1 MKHWFPEVDILKAT
15 AILLI
20 VFGHIDNNV
29 SSYDLVGSLG
39 YYNGTIGLSIFFFIS
54 GFLLSQT
61 DSVITSLR
69 DFKKFYKKKF
79 IRIYPLYWAALG
91 SLVVIF
97 GFLNISP
104 GHVSPYNFS
113 LDNMLLHLSG
123 LQGIFPW
130 NEIQSMWFVGVIV
143 LFYLLYPVIAYVPK
157 NLSGT
162 LVVSSGIFV
171 FLLILHVFFGLI
183 HEGALEYYPLFVSG
197 ILINQIVYSSKKIT
211 DGRYLKNFLSGNLC
225 LAGIMFLVLAL
236 RKFHQFN
243 LQVLPGIIIHM
254 VLTGAMI
261 VSCSIFLIV
270 TRLFVKIQ
278 GKIMAGI
285 SLIAFATYAIYL
297 FHHQVLAVFALVT
310 GSVIRNITLQDMIIL
325 TCGFALSVVCGIL
338 IQKTEQYLFM
348 KYLSAHAR

>member
-1 MKHWFPEVDILKAT
+1 MKQWFPEVDVLKAT

-29 SSYDLVGSLG
+29 SRYDVVGSLG

-97 GFLNISP
+97 GLLSISP

-113 LDNMLLHLSG
+113 PDNMLLHLSG

-143 LFYLLYPVIAYVPK
+143 LFYLVYPVIAYFPK
-157 NLSGT
+157 NLFGT
-162 LVVSSGIFV
+162 LVVSSGIFIFMV
-171 FLLILHVFFGLI
+171 VLHSFFGLI

-197 ILINQIVYSSKKIT
+197 ILINQVVYSSKKIA
-211 DGRYLKNFLSGNLC
+211 DERYLKKFLFWSLC
-225 LAGIMFLVLAL
+225 LAGIMFLFLAL

-243 LQVLPGIIIHM
+243 LQFLPGIIIHIL
-254 VLTGAMI
+254 LTGAMI
-261 VSCSIFLIV
+261 VSCSIFLIAI
-270 TRLFVKIQ
+270 RMFVKIP
-278 GKIMAGI
+278 GKIMTGI

-297 FHHQVLAVFALVT
+297 FHHQVLAVFALVAD
-310 GSVIRNITLQDMIIL
+310 SVIRNTTLQDMVIL

-338 IQKTEQYLFM
+338 IQKAEQNLYM
-348 KYLSAHAR
+348 RYKHEQ